1 MIINTQK
8 RFLIYAIILQ
18 IADAIT
24 TYYSLTMGLGKEGN
38 PFLSPLL
45 PESIAFL
52 KACYCVVL
60 YLLYQFIGTRNEMKH
75 YFNIC
80 MLCNIIITGIVVVNN
95 IWVIA

>member
-1 MIINTQK
+1 MNTQK
-8 RFLIYAIILQ
+8 RILLYAIILQ

-38 PFLSPLL
+38 PFLSSLL
-45 PESIAFL
+45 PESIVFL
-52 KACYCVVL
+52 KLCYCVVL
-60 YLLYQFIGTRNEMKH
+60 YLLYQFIGSRNEMKH